1 MFNKKNYYKIY
12 KLCEPIMLMITNCS
26 KNKWYEWMYQNL
38 IFCKYLEIQLIKRA
52 NKTKRNI
59 YLRNQWRLSKPIP
72 TISHSRPI
80 TAMRLFAV
88 APAAASVRVHA
99 AAAASQHCI
108 PSGQSVGAQA
118 DAAPAAQE
126 VHHLAPQKPK
136 TSAKARVHVAIDDRI
151 VAAVGHGQPVACEPD
166 VRQRPPLGDVVVVQL
181 ELNSAVLPRTQT
193 KC

>member
-1 MFNKKNYYKIY
+1 
-12 KLCEPIMLMITNCS
+12 
-26 KNKWYEWMYQNL
+26 
-38 IFCKYLEIQLIKRA
+38 
-52 NKTKRNI
+52 
-59 YLRNQWRLSKPIP
+59 
-72 TISHSRPI
+72 
-80 TAMRLFAV
+80 MRLFAV

-181 ELNSAVLPRTQT
+181 ELNSAAKRGHKNKWCLYELYRRLQFSILLALIPQIDSWLLTI
-193 KC
+193 